1 MWNGSPVAVKI
12 VEFTSKEWAAG
23 RLLEGLLSEN
33 LSHPNVVSGVGAWGG
48 VRCEMLGSRSVF
60 TKGSW
65 AHAPVPTP

>member
-33 LSHPNVVSGVGAWGG
+33 LSHPNVVSARHDGFVTRLIMSG
-48 VRCEMLGSRSVF
+48 L
-60 TKGSW
+60 
-65 AHAPVPTP
+65 AHC